1 MSGWVDEFNEGWVV
15 VVWLWLWCGNGSV
28 AVADVLWLW
37 CGNGI
42 VGCGCGDVLVAVGVL
57 QPS

>member
-1 MSGWVDEFNEGWVV
+1 MEWVDEFNAGWVV

-37 CGNGI
+37 CAAMVSFVQLWQADGI
-42 VGCGCGDVLVAVGVL
+42 VLG
-57 QPS
+57 